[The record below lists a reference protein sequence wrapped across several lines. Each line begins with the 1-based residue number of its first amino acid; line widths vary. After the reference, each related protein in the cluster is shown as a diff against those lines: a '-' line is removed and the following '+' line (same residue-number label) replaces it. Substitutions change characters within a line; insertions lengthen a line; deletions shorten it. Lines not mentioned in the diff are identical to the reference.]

1 MTKDCIPIGY
11 IVTLPLQLPIQ
22 REDEEEEKM
31 SQRGGTEG
39 VENIPTDEPMKINAE
54 TAASREDELA
64 LEEATNGRHVDVVD
78 GGIPCSNGKAIL
90 GGHVEEST
98 VALEATNHRATEGES
113 RRSIRARKDNSLYKG
128 FVMG

>member
-1 MTKDCIPIGY
+1 MG
-11 IVTLPLQLPIQ
+11 Q
-22 REDEEEEKM
+22 REGTK
-31 SQRGGTEG
+31 GGET
-39 VENIPTDEPMKINAE
+39 ILTDDWDEPMKNNE
-54 TAASREDELA
+54 GKAASREDELA
-64 LEEATNGRHVDVVD
+64 FEEATNGRHVDVMD
-78 GGIPCSNGKAIL
+78 GGIPCNNGTSIL